1 MCYRTNS
8 NLNRVCDVR
17 LLYYKFNNLLK
28 FTKAKV
34 ESICKNM
41 SNRKKLN
48 WKNNLSNDKKL
59 SSVYIV
65 TSLHTYLFASLNP
78 VEKARLEEKRWL
90 ENSFKFNFVLRP
102 KIEGYNFEINGEFRV
117 NIQVGKI
124 WKIK

>member
-48 WKNNLSNDKKL
+48 WKNNLSNDKKTNNSAD
-59 SSVYIV
+59 SSKIIIRVYSHFSAHVPIRELK
-65 TSLHTYLFASLNP
+65 SC
-78 VEKARLEEKRWL
+78 R
-90 ENSFKFNFVLRP
+90 
-102 KIEGYNFEINGEFRV
+102 EGET
-117 NIQVGKI
+117 
-124 WKIK
+124 